1 LNSGARYFL
10 LSSATAKKE
19 SVKMPFVIEAGK
31 KTHKFFN
38 QKLISDQEGLKS
50 GLQLASM
57 LRVKISDLEKTAMVE
72 SMDKLQRDI
81 STRFNF
87 AVDADDDLRA
97 SFRANKVSSQS
108 YLILSANLLVIFST
122 NDIFFIRKLLPLFCS
137 NAKENQWRARP
148 TVDIVLSC
156 STFPTRRKSSR
167 RSAFAPTAA
176 VA

>member
-1 LNSGARYFL
+1 ML
-10 LSSATAKKE
+10 
-19 SVKMPFVIEAGK
+19 PFDLKAGK
-31 KTHKFFN
+31 QTHRFFN

-97 SFRANKVSSQS
+97 SFRANKVTSQY
-108 YLILSANLLVIFST
+108 YLIVFST
-122 NDIFFIRKLLPLFCS
+122 YWPLYPQKFILFLLESYCRSFAQMQRK
-137 NAKENQWRARP
+137 
-148 TVDIVLSC
+148 VDGVPNGLW
-156 STFPTRRKSSR
+156 TSS
-167 RSAFAPTAA
+167 
-176 VA
+176 

>member
-1 LNSGARYFL
+1 MHLDL
-10 LSSATAKKE
+10 
-19 SVKMPFVIEAGK
+19 MAGK
-31 KTHKFFN
+31 QTHRFFN

-97 SFRANKVSSQS
+97 SFRANKVTSQS
-108 YLILSANLLVIFST
+108 YLMIFST
-122 NDIFFIRKLLPLFCS
+122 YWPLCPQMFILFLLESYCRSFAQMQRK
-137 NAKENQWRARP
+137 
-148 TVDIVLSC
+148 VDGVPNGLW
-156 STFPTRRKSSR
+156 TSS
-167 RSAFAPTAA
+167 
-176 VA
+176 

>member
-1 LNSGARYFL
+1 
-10 LSSATAKKE
+10 
-19 SVKMPFVIEAGK
+19 MPFVLEAGK
-31 KTHKFFN
+31 QTHKFFN
-38 QKLISDQEGLKS
+38 KKLISEQEGLKS

-97 SFRANKVSSQS
+97 SFRANKVTSES
-108 YLILSANLLVIFST
+108 YLILLVNLLVTFKC
-122 NDIFFIRKLLPLFCS
+122 NFFLRKLLPLFCS
-137 NAKENQWRARP
+137 NAKENRWRARR

-156 STFPTRRKSSR
+156 STFRMRRKSSR
-167 RSAFAPTAA
+167 RSEFAQIAA
-176 VA
+176 VAWSSIL